1 MYMCYSEMHIRI
13 GVSQK
18 NMNESRNPPAAFT
31 GVGRWLAVASELP
44 CSVIIFLFAGQ
55 LVGSQI
61 WGPSGALT
69 GALIGVIL
77 GFLFGIYSVYITIK
91 RFEKIEEEAATRTR
105 TYMPPEDEIFEEHDW
120 SSKKT
125 ES

>member
-1 MYMCYSEMHIRI
+1 MT
-13 GVSQK
+13 
-18 NMNESRNPPAAFT
+18 ESDSSSGAFT

-44 CSVIIFLFAGQ
+44 CSVVIFLFAGQ
-55 LVGSQI
+55 LIGQQI
-61 WGPSGALT
+61 WGPGGAIA

-91 RFEKIEEEAATRTR
+91 RFEQLEIESRAHSRV
-105 TYMPPEDEIFEEHDW
+105 YMPPEDEIFEEYDW

>member
-1 MYMCYSEMHIRI
+1 MHIR
-13 GVSQK
+13 VNVRTQ
-18 NMNESRNPPAAFT
+18 NMADSASSSGAFE

-44 CSVIIFLFAGQ
+44 CSVIVFLFAGQ
-55 LVGSQI
+55 LIGEQV
-61 WGPSGALT
+61 WGPGGGLT

-77 GFLFGIYSVYITIK
+77 GFIFGIYSVYVTIK
-91 RFEKIEEEAATRTR
+91 RFEKLELEARSRTR
-105 TYMPPEDEIFEEHDW
+105 AYMPSEEEIFEEYDW